1 MKSNK
6 TKKTANQFPKKTVTL
21 DDMSLYELC
30 RWASLI
36 DAVELVET
44 KCQEKQI
51 DFDKIDLQPL
61 DILKYVDSMTDEI
74 YNNALTHQI

>member
-6 TKKTANQFPKKTVTL
+6 HKHADTFPKKSISL
-21 DDMSLYELC
+21 DGMSLYELC

-36 DAVELVET
+36 DAVELVEH

-51 DFDKIDLQPL
+51 NFETIDLQPL

-74 YNNALTHQI
+74 YNNALKNP

>member
-1 MKSNK
+1 MK

>member
-1 MKSNK
+1 MKTRTN
-6 TKKTANQFPKKTVTL
+6 KKTERFPKKTATL
-21 DDMSLYELC
+21 DGMSLYELC

-36 DAVELVET
+36 DAVELVEN
-44 KCQEKQI
+44 KCEEKQI

-74 YNNALTHQI
+74 YNKALEHKL